1 MLLEFRTDR
10 RGYTVWLERDL
21 FGAFVLHRRWYGL
34 YNRRGGT
41 KRQVFDDEQR
51 ALAEVERLARVRE
64 RHGYRL
70 LSGRLDTDM
79 PAEVETRLEALAK
92 ATGRTKTFYARE
104 VISTWTTSKTCTL
117 QSNA

>member
-10 RGYTVWLERDL
+10 RGYSMWLEHDL

-41 KRQVFDDEQR
+41 KRQVFDNEQQ

-70 LSGRLDTDM
+70 LSVAAGYRYAPPLRGRRK
-79 PAEVETRLEALAK
+79 PVSRIALCA
-92 ATGRTKTFYARE
+92 
-104 VISTWTTSKTCTL
+104 SS
-117 QSNA
+117 